1 VTRQGIALGALALVA
16 VWAYMS
22 FYSVRPEERSVE
34 LFLGESAGVGN
45 PGLNFAPWPLVTFE
59 KVQVTGERT
68 TEIGQGEG
76 ESGLMLTRD
85 QNIVDIGFQVVWNIA
100 DPEKYLFNLAD
111 PEDTMRAVSESA
123 MRDIVARSELS
134 PILNR
139 DRGVIAADVQ
149 SAVQQTLDSYN
160 AGIQVIRVNLQRAQP
175 PGEVLDAFREVQ
187 AAQQQRDTLES
198 EADAYANRVTA
209 GARGA
214 AAQFLEEA
222 EAYRAQAV
230 NSAQGEAAR
239 FVSVYNEYVN
249 APEVTRR
256 RLYIETMERVF
267 GDINKVI
274 LDGVSG
280 GEAAGQG
287 VVPFLPLNELGRL
300 STPQATTKGLR
311 ARREGP
317 TDAPDVLAI
326 APVVVLLIVGLS
338 SVFIV
343 DERKKALVLQFG
355 QVTQVREEPGL
366 GFKLPFIQEVV
377 FYEDRILGLPTTP
390 IEVTMLDDR
399 RLVVDAFARWRIT
412 DLVRFREAVGTG
424 AEAQALRRLDGIINP
439 AIQEVLGSVPSNRV
453 CPKTGPG

>member
-1 VTRQGIALGALALVA
+1 MAGSGGPWGGGGGSGGDDRNKGSDDDDRRGGGRRPGEGSPQSPEIDQLVKRGQEQLRVLMGGRGRGGIGGGGGPGGGANGGGPLVTRQGVALGALALAA

-34 LFLGESAGVGN
+34 LFLGESSGIGA

-100 DPEKYLFNLAD
+100 DPEQYLFNLAD

-149 SAVQQTLDSYN
+149 SAVQETLDSYN

-175 PGEVLDAFREVQ
+175 PGEVIDAFREVQ
-187 AAQQQRDTLES
+187 AAQQQRDTLEK

-214 AAQFLEEA
+214 AAQFMEEA
-222 EAYRAQAV
+222 EAFRAQAV

-239 FVSVYNEYVN
+239 FISVYNEYIN

-256 RLYIETMERVF
+256 RLYIETIERVF
-267 GDINKVI
+267 GGMNKVI

-280 GEAAGQG
+280 AEAGQG
-287 VVPFLPLNELGRL
+287 VVPFLPLNELGRMA
-300 STPQATTKGLR
+300 TPQSATQG
-311 ARREGP
+311 AAG
-317 TDAPDVLAI
+317 
-326 APVVVLLIVGLS
+326 
-338 SVFIV
+338 
-343 DERKKALVLQFG
+343 
-355 QVTQVREEPGL
+355 
-366 GFKLPFIQEVV
+366 
-377 FYEDRILGLPTTP
+377 TT
-390 IEVTMLDDR
+390 
-399 RLVVDAFARWRIT
+399 
-412 DLVRFREAVGTG
+412 G
-424 AEAQALRRLDGIINP
+424 
-439 AIQEVLGSVPSNRV
+439 GSN
-453 CPKTGPG
+453 